1 LPVRVVVTGRQA
13 NLPASLDLSAYRI
26 VQEALT
32 NSLKHAG
39 RAHATVTVHYGDAV
53 LEVEV
58 LDDGCGVRV
67 DGEEALAGGRGIPG
81 MRERVAV
88 FGGRMEVGPRQECGF
103 RVWASLPMGDDAA
116 LGAAPQAKQE
126 EGR

>member
-1 LPVRVVVTGRQA
+1 M
-13 NLPASLDLSAYRI
+13 SAYRI
-26 VQEALT
+26 AQEALT

-39 RAHATVTVHYGDAV
+39 RAQATVTINYSDTA

-58 LDDGCGVRV
+58 LDDGCGIRV

-103 RVWASLPMGDDAA
+103 RVWARLPLASEAGPDDAA
-116 LGAAPQAKQE
+116 WTKHEE